1 MKLEMVVGVAA
12 RNWDPQEE
20 EIESLGYIYP
30 EEMTV
35 LKEQPYSLEVIINS
49 NTESKNKLPRIKKF
63 CSISRIRTLTVC
75 LTTASRTY
83 HHTTWTIGSSIGAK
97 PCTGR
102 SVRS

>member
-49 NTESKNKLPRIKKF
+49 NTESKN
-63 CSISRIRTLTVC
+63 
-75 LTTASRTY
+75 TTT
-83 HHTTWTIGSSIGAK
+83 
-97 PCTGR
+97 
-102 SVRS
+102 